1 MNDFTSLLQQGNAW
15 LFIPSAILL
24 GAVVP
29 GIRKETE
36 NLAADLKALS
46 SLRVDIAAQTGVL
59 EETAAEARA
68 HGNRVIALLADVSDK
83 AQVQA
88 MIAEAVAQMGAI
100 HAVVNNAG
108 ILTTPVRKTE
118 DGLET
123 IVSVN
128 YVAPYMLT
136 RQLLPLMQP
145 GCRIVNTVSCTYAI
159 GRIEPDFFEKGRN
172 GRFFRIPVYSNTKL
186 ALLLFTQEF
195 AERLQDKDITINASD
210 PGIVST
216 NMITMQAWFDP
227 LTDILFRPFIKTP
240 AQGAATAIHLALSD
254 EAKDRN
260 GCCYAN
266 CKKRNVS
273 ERIRHHAQQKQ
284 LWDDTEILLR
294 QKGIRF

>member
-1 MNDFTSLLQQGNAW
+1 
-15 LFIPSAILL
+15 
-24 GAVVP
+24 
-29 GIRKETE
+29 
-36 NLAADLKALS
+36 
-46 SLRVDIAAQTGVL
+46 
-59 EETAAEARA
+59 
-68 HGNRVIALLADVSDK
+68 
-83 AQVQA
+83 
-88 MIAEAVAQMGAI
+88 
-100 HAVVNNAG
+100 
-108 ILTTPVRKTE
+108 
-118 DGLET
+118 
-123 IVSVN
+123 
-128 YVAPYMLT
+128 MLT

-172 GRFFRIPVYSNTKL
+172 GRFFRIPVYGNTKL

>member
-1 MNDFTSLLQQGNAW
+1 M
-15 LFIPSAILL
+15 
-24 GAVVP
+24 
-29 GIRKETE
+29 
-36 NLAADLKALS
+36 
-46 SLRVDIAAQTGVL
+46 
-59 EETAAEARA
+59 
-68 HGNRVIALLADVSDK
+68 
-83 AQVQA
+83 
-88 MIAEAVAQMGAI
+88 
-100 HAVVNNAG
+100 
-108 ILTTPVRKTE
+108 
-118 DGLET
+118 
-123 IVSVN
+123 
-128 YVAPYMLT
+128 APYMLT

-273 ERIRHHAQQKQ
+273 ERIRHHAQQKHFGTIRKSCSGKKESGSEPACTFSFIPMK
-284 LWDDTEILLR
+284 LLFHAYETSVPCRGNFSFMPMKLKIHADKIL
-294 QKGIRF
+294 QI

>member
-1 MNDFTSLLQQGNAW
+1 MEKGLAIITGADGGMGQVITAALAKAGYPVIMACLDPEKATPVCTRIQQETGNT
-15 LFIPSAILL
+15 LIE
-24 GAVVP
+24 VR
-29 GIRKETE
+29 GI
-36 NLAADLKALS
+36 DLS
-46 SLRVDIAAQTGVL
+46 SLSSVNNFTGQ
-59 EETAAEARA
+59 
-68 HGNRVIALLADVSDK
+68 LLKEGHPISRL
-83 AQVQA
+83 
-88 MIAEAVAQMGAI
+88 M
-100 HAVVNNAG
+100 NNAG
-108 ILTTPVRKTE
+108 ILTTPIRRTE

-128 YVAPYMLT
+128 YMAPYMLT

-145 GCRIVNTVSCTYAI
+145 DCRIVNTVSCTYAI
-159 GRIEPDFFEKGRN
+159 GRIETDFFEKGRN
-172 GRFFRIPVYSNTKL
+172 GHFFRIPVYSNTKL
-186 ALLLFTQEF
+186 ALLLFTQEL
-195 AERLQDKDITINASD
+195 AERLQDKDITVNASD

-254 EAKDRN
+254 EAKDKN

-284 LWDDTEILLR
+284 LWDDTETWLR
-294 QKGIRF
+294 QKGIQL

>member
-1 MNDFTSLLQQGNAW
+1 MEKGLAIITGADGGMGQVITAALAKEGYPVIMACLDPEKAVPVCTRIRQETGNTQ
-15 LFIPSAILL
+15 IEVRRID
-24 GAVVP
+24 
-29 GIRKETE
+29 
-36 NLAADLKALS
+36 LASLS
-46 SLRVDIAAQTGVL
+46 SVNNFTGQ
-59 EETAAEARA
+59 
-68 HGNRVIALLADVSDK
+68 LLKEGRPVSRL
-83 AQVQA
+83 
-88 MIAEAVAQMGAI
+88 M
-100 HAVVNNAG
+100 NNAG

-145 GCRIVNTVSCTYAI
+145 GC
-159 GRIEPDFFEKGRN
+159 RIEPDFFEKGRN

>member
-1 MNDFTSLLQQGNAW
+1 MEKGL
-15 LFIPSAILL
+15 AIIT
-24 GAVVP
+24 GADGGMGQV
-29 GIRKETE
+29 I
-36 NLAADLKALS
+36 
-46 SLRVDIAAQTGVL
+46 
-59 EETAAEARA
+59 TAALAKEGYPVIMACLDPEKA
-68 HGNRVIALLADVSDK
+68 ASLCNRIQQDTGTTQIA
-83 AQVQA
+83 
-88 MIAEAVAQMGAI
+88 
-100 HAVVNNAG
+100 
-108 ILTTPVRKTE
+108 
-118 DGLET
+118 
-123 IVSVN
+123 
-128 YVAPYMLT
+128 YMLT

-186 ALLLFTQEF
+186 ALLLFTQEL
-195 AERLQDKDITINASD
+195 AERLQNQGITINASD

-240 AQGAATAIHLALSD
+240 VQGAATAIHLALSD